1 MASRRYLTTKDLIDI
16 VEDENFYEADIFITP
31 PNDGADSEE
40 DSEDEET
47 PAANINHLSGRQLE
61 AEAVGRI
68 RNIQGGTVHLGDDEM
83 NAAVEDNE
91 WDAEDDIPL
100 SQLVKENQK
109 FPNDLERKCSSD
121 SDNPE
126 PLKKKQKNP
135 DTYKRNVIKHAKVK
149 GLQHANWR
157 GNIILPRRTGPDCK

>member
-1 MASRRYLTTKDLIDI
+1 MIWHHAIFAIFATVSLYRYLTRNVSQIIIKR
-16 VEDENFYEADIFITP
+16 
-31 PNDGADSEE
+31 
-40 DSEDEET
+40 
-47 PAANINHLSGRQLE
+47 HLNMS
-61 AEAVGRI
+61 
-68 RNIQGGTVHLGDDEM
+68 
-83 NAAVEDNE
+83 
-91 WDAEDDIPL
+91 
-100 SQLVKENQK
+100 S
-109 FPNDLERKCSSD
+109 SSD